1 MYLLDTNICIYAI
14 NGQYP
19 ALKDYLLEIHPD
31 EIVIS
36 AITVGELE
44 YGAAKS
50 LWGDRTRR
58 IMHAF
63 LANYRILP
71 FSEQDAVLF
80 GQLRA
85 LLSSSGK
92 PIGAYDV
99 MIAAQGLAGKYH
111 VVTHNTGEFARI
123 PGLILEDWTLAGRT

>member
-1 MYLLDTNICIYAI
+1 MFLLDTNICIYAI

-92 PIGAYDV
+92 PIGAYAV